1 MEGRYTGFLSS
12 LLILSFILSGVTNL
26 VSAQNIVSGINSNYV
41 MDEYYGVLVSPESA
55 IDGNL
60 TETNNTRI
68 ITWCMYYVGSDICEQ
83 GESFIRVEY
92 TIGFDTDVDFIN
104 LTTISKN
111 GYLHF
116 DDPWGLEMSISVIH
130 GDGTDILW
138 SDIETPGY
146 INYSSWELNNTG
158 PIPTRANNTVSVVF
172 EIRTTPFYV
181 AERDVVI
188 ELQGISAT
196 EVVWGCLD
204 ELANNYSPE
213 VTDGDQS
220 CDYDLDDD
228 GVLDADE
235 VLGCTD
241 QTANNFDVNATDE
254 DQSCDY
260 DLDDDGV
267 LDADEVV
274 GCTDQTANN
283 FDVNAT
289 DEDQSCDYDLDN
301 DGVLDADE
309 VLGCTNQ
316 TANNYDVNATDDD
329 QSCDYD
335 LDDDGV
341 LDADEVVGCTNQTAN
356 NFDVNATD
364 EDQSCDYDLDDDGV
378 LDADE
383 IVGCTNLVANNFN
396 PNATDEDQSCDFDLD
411 DDGILDAVDLC
422 PEIHSNRDDFDSDG
436 IPDACDGI
444 NGIWSDDFDN
454 DGYNTDDEKKC
465 NTDDADNSSVPTPW
479 CGEESGVLN
488 VYNSCIEK
496 KDGDCTETLMALAW
510 WNVVGLL
517 TILAFAFTVVPNNF
531 VKRRILSFLFN
542 RKITARTSAHN
553 GTRRY
558 IEQEFG
564 QMKEKILAEIVAV
577 DDQQYDRFSKKIEA
591 DLAKLS
597 LDLKQYIEEKHSS
610 ELFDESVISTI
621 SILREN
627 VDENEDL
634 LKKVVFSKLHE
645 DYEEE

>member
-1 MEGRYTGFLSS
+1 MEGRYTGVLSS
-12 LLILSFILSGVTNL
+12 LLILSFILSGATNL
-26 VSAQNIVSGINSNYV
+26 VSAQNIVSEINSDYV

-60 TETNNTRI
+60 SETNYTRI
-68 ITWCMYYVGSDICEQ
+68 ITWCMYYEGSLACEP

-92 TIGFDTDVDFIN
+92 TIGFDTDVAFIN

-111 GYLHF
+111 GYLSW
-116 DDPWGLEMSISVIH
+116 DDPWSLEMSISVIH
-130 GDGTDILW
+130 GNGTDILW
-138 SDIETPGY
+138 SDDETPGY

-158 PIPTRANNTVSVVF
+158 PIPTRENNTVSVVF
-172 EIRTTPFYV
+172 EIRTDPFYV
-181 AERDVVI
+181 DERDVEI
-188 ELQGISAT
+188 RLREISAT

-213 VTDGDQS
+213 VTDDDQS
-220 CDYDLDDD
+220 CDSDLDDD

-267 LDADEVV
+267 LDV
-274 GCTDQTANN
+274 
-283 FDVNAT
+283 
-289 DEDQSCDYDLDN
+289 
-301 DGVLDADE
+301 
-309 VLGCTNQ
+309 
-316 TANNYDVNATDDD
+316 
-329 QSCDYD
+329 
-335 LDDDGV
+335 
-341 LDADEVVGCTNQTAN
+341 
-356 NFDVNATD
+356 
-364 EDQSCDYDLDDDGV
+364 
-378 LDADE
+378 DE
-383 IVGCTNLVANNFN
+383 IVGCTNLIANNFN
-396 PNATDEDQSCDFDLD
+396 LNATDEDQSCDFDLD

-422 PEIHSNRDDFDSDG
+422 PEIHSNREDSDSDG
-436 IPDACDGI
+436 IPDDCDGEI
-444 NGIWSDDFDN
+444 GILKNDRDN

-465 NTDDADNSSVPTPW
+465 NTDDTDSSSVPTPW

-542 RKITARTSAHN
+542 RKITTRTSAHN
-553 GTRRY
+553 DTRRY
-558 IEQEFG
+558 IKQEFG
-564 QMKEKILAEIVAV
+564 QMKEKILAEIVTI
-577 DDQQYDRFSKKIEA
+577 DDQQYDRFSKKIDA
-591 DLAKLS
+591 DLAELS
-597 LDLKQYIEEKHSS
+597 HDLKQYIEEKHSS
-610 ELFDESVISTI
+610 ELFDESVASTR

-634 LKKVVFSKLHE
+634 LKKVVFSKLHG

>member
-241 QTANNFDVNATDE
+241 
-254 DQSCDY
+254 
-260 DLDDDGV
+260 
-267 LDADEVV
+267 
-274 GCTDQTANN
+274 
-283 FDVNAT
+283 
-289 DEDQSCDYDLDN
+289 
-301 DGVLDADE
+301 
-309 VLGCTNQ
+309 
-316 TANNYDVNATDDD
+316 
-329 QSCDYD
+329 
-335 LDDDGV
+335 
-341 LDADEVVGCTNQTAN
+341 QTAN

>member
-26 VSAQNIVSGINSNYV
+26 VSAQNIVSEINSDYV

-60 TETNNTRI
+60 SETNYTRI
-68 ITWCMYYVGSDICEQ
+68 ITWCMYYEGSLACEP

-92 TIGFDTDVDFIN
+92 TIGFDTDVAFIN

-111 GYLHF
+111 GYLSW
-116 DDPWGLEMSISVIH
+116 DDPWSLEMSISVIH
-130 GDGTDILW
+130 GNGTDILW
-138 SDIETPGY
+138 SDDETPGY
-146 INYSSWELNNTG
+146 INYSNWELNNTG
-158 PIPTRANNTVSVVF
+158 PIPTRENNTVSVVF
-172 EIRTTPFYV
+172 EIRTDPFYV
-181 AERDVVI
+181 EERDVEI
-188 ELQGISAT
+188 RLREISAT

-220 CDYDLDDD
+220 CDYDSDDD

-235 VLGCTD
+235 VLGCTN

-267 LDADEVV
+267 LDA
-274 GCTDQTANN
+274 G
-283 FDVNAT
+283 
-289 DEDQSCDYDLDN
+289 
-301 DGVLDADE
+301 E

-316 TANNYDVNATDDD
+316 TANNFDINATDDD

-341 LDADEVVGCTNQTAN
+341 LDADEVPGCTNQTAN

-396 PNATDEDQSCDFDLD
+396 LNATDEDQSCDFDLD
-411 DDGILDAVDLC
+411 GDGILDADDLC
-422 PEIHSNRDDFDSDG
+422 PQIRDPIWEDSDSDG

-454 DGYNTDDEKKC
+454 DGFSDSKEDTCKSDKM
-465 NTDDADNSSVPTPW
+465 DNSSIPGPW
-479 CGEESGVLN
+479 DCGDNSNWNDIFSSCVSTNNAYCITVIGASDWNLVALPMLITMVSSTVLYFRKPLYNLISGQ
-488 VYNSCIEK
+488 I
-496 KDGDCTETLMALAW
+496 
-510 WNVVGLL
+510 
-517 TILAFAFTVVPNNF
+517 
-531 VKRRILSFLFN
+531 FN
-542 RKITARTSAHN
+542 RKVGKISKSHSDTKEH
-553 GTRRY
+553 
-558 IEQEFG
+558 IKQEFV
-564 QMKEKILAEIVAV
+564 MLKTKMLSEMAAA
-577 DDQQYDRFSKKIEA
+577 DNQQFERITKKIEA
-591 DLAKLS
+591 DLAELS
-597 LDLKQYIEEKHSS
+597 VHLKEYIDRKHAT
-610 ELFDESVISTI
+610 EAFDDSLGNTI
-621 SILREN
+621 EMLKEN
-627 VDENEDL
+627 VDDNENL
-634 LKKVVFSKLHE
+634 IKKIVISKLHGN
-645 DYEEE
+645 DEEE

>member
-41 MDEYYGVLVSPESA
+41 MDEYNGFLVSPESA

-172 EIRTTPFYV
+172 EIRTDPFYV
-181 AERDVVI
+181 SERDVEIRV
-188 ELQGISAT
+188 QDISAT

-220 CDYDLDDD
+220 CDYDSDDD

-241 QTANNFDVNATDE
+241 
-254 DQSCDY
+254 
-260 DLDDDGV
+260 
-267 LDADEVV
+267 
-274 GCTDQTANN
+274 
-283 FDVNAT
+283 
-289 DEDQSCDYDLDN
+289 
-301 DGVLDADE
+301 
-309 VLGCTNQ
+309 
-316 TANNYDVNATDDD
+316 
-329 QSCDYD
+329 
-335 LDDDGV
+335 
-341 LDADEVVGCTNQTAN
+341 QTAN

-553 GTRRY
+553 DTRRY

>member
-1 MEGRYTGFLSS
+1 MEGRYTGVLSS
-12 LLILSFILSGVTNL
+12 LLILSFILSGATNL
-26 VSAQNIVSGINSNYV
+26 ASAQNIVSGINSNYV

-68 ITWCMYYVGSDICEQ
+68 ITWCMYYEESIACEP

-92 TIGFDTDVDFIN
+92 TIGFDTDVAFIN

-111 GYLHF
+111 GYLSWG
-116 DDPWGLEMSISVIH
+116 DPWSLEMRISVIH
-130 GDGTDILW
+130 GNGTDILW
-138 SDIETPGY
+138 SDDETPGY

-158 PIPTRANNTVSVVF
+158 PIPTRENNTVSVVF
-172 EIRTTPFYV
+172 EIRTDPFYV
-181 AERDVVI
+181 TEKDVEIRV
-188 ELQGISAT
+188 QDISAT

-241 QTANNFDVNATDE
+241 QTANNFDVNATD
-254 DQSCDY
+254 
-260 DLDDDGV
+260 
-267 LDADEVV
+267 
-274 GCTDQTANN
+274 
-283 FDVNAT
+283 
-289 DEDQSCDYDLDN
+289 
-301 DGVLDADE
+301 
-309 VLGCTNQ
+309 
-316 TANNYDVNATDDD
+316 DD

-341 LDADEVVGCTNQTAN
+341 LDVDEIVGCTDQTAN

-383 IVGCTNLVANNFN
+383 VLGCTDPTANNFDI
-396 PNATDEDQSCDFDLD
+396 NATDDDQSCDFDLD

-553 GTRRY
+553 DTRRY